1 MVVGGRTSRALLLAL
16 VSTIA
21 PVGVA
26 GCRTTKDDVERWAN
40 TTQGPRK
47 LVAVLTHDK
56 YPIELRVEAA
66 LTLIRMKPRGGRR
79 VGIQGAD
86 DHPGLIDALA
96 ALPPPERSK
105 IVNRLVPSL
114 VTEITKPAVHSAPG
128 QPAVLDPSFPYKDA
142 AFALLTH
149 DGGSLVPEDENRK
162 KLREALAVWAISDF
176 GPRMDESSQTYGM
189 EQVLRELKA
198 DGVRQLPNLIEPQA
212 KKIDRMADLVAEL
225 GDSETKQ
232 RASAKLVEVARNVAS
247 PKWKEEK
254 APAVEAANKAS
265 KLAPT
270 KEQFQMQLDQYQEE
284 EVLRVFA
291 AMKRVGQK
299 PVVDYLLEFVQDKN
313 QAPKRRAAAIAAL
326 EGNMPKDDPKV
337 VDILVKIAAAKEEDD
352 SVRDVALRR
361 LGDLPR
367 KAVVTKLYSLF
378 NNDMWQV
385 RWIAAELVLKMSDT
399 SQVDEF
405 MRNLSRAEGMS
416 ISEPLIYGARLA
428 EMKGPI
434 KAEDLAARY
443 SDKGNSVPVRL
454 TALAYYYREGKKEDL
469 GKVEQ
474 HAADKTKV
482 PACKE
487 SAKECEWKCDYKGET
502 KEITTVGE
510 FVEYCVKPAMEKRS
524 VSDKKDGEKKEE
536 KK

>member
-1 MVVGGRTSRALLLAL
+1 MVAGGRTSRALLLAL
-16 VSTIA
+16 VSSFA
-21 PVGVA
+21 LAGAVA
-26 GCRTTKDDVERWAN
+26 GCRTTKEDVERWAH

-86 DHPGLIDALA
+86 EHPGLIDALA
-96 ALPPPERSK
+96 SLAPPERSK
-105 IVNRLVPSL
+105 IVNRLVPIL
-114 VTEITKPAVHSAPG
+114 ATEMAKPAPKNAPG
-128 QPAVLDPSFPYKDA
+128 QPVIADTTFPYKDA

-149 DGGSLVPEDENRK
+149 DGGSLVPEEENRK
-162 KLREALAVWAISDF
+162 KLRDALAQWVMGDF
-176 GPRMDESSQTYGM
+176 AARMDESSQTYGM

-198 DGVRQLPNLIEPQA
+198 DGVRQLPNLIDPQA
-212 KKIDRMADLVAEL
+212 KKIDRMSDLVAEL

-232 RASAKLVEVARNVAS
+232 RASNKLVEVARYVAS
-247 PKWKEEK
+247 QKWKDEK

-265 KLAPT
+265 RLTPT
-270 KEQFQMQLDQYQEE
+270 KEQFAMQLDQYQEE
-284 EVLRVFA
+284 EVLRIFA

-299 PVVDYLLEFVQDKN
+299 PVVDYLLEFAQDKN

-326 EGNMPKDDPKV
+326 EGNLPKEDPKV
-337 VDILVKIAAAKEEDD
+337 VEILIKIASAKEEDD

-367 KAVVTKLYSLF
+367 KTVVTKLYSLF
-378 NNDMWQV
+378 TNDMWQV

-399 SQVDEF
+399 SHVDEF

-434 KAEDLAARY
+434 KPADLAARY
-443 SDKGNSVPVRL
+443 ASTGNSVPVRL
-454 TALAYYYREGKKEDL
+454 TALAYYYRDAGKDQLSKVEPYANDRAKVPQCKED
-469 GKVEQ
+469 
-474 HAADKTKV
+474 
-482 PACKE
+482 
-487 SAKECEWKCDYKGET
+487 AKECEWKCDYKEQT
-502 KEITTVGE
+502 KDITTVGE
-510 FVEYCVKPAMEKRS
+510 FVEYCVKPAMEKRGG
-524 VSDKKDGEKKEE
+524 DGKKQEE